1 MISQTFKSRSCRAKT
16 RHRAALMG
24 LSSSLEANG
33 RRGISGLLALALF
46 TFGAPAVADGMVEN
60 VNGITLDKDGKVI
73 RFTAMLVGKDGKVTQ
88 LLTSKE
94 KLPKQLDF
102 RHDGRGATMLPGLID
117 AHGHVMGLGF
127 QQLTLDLSATSSLAE
142 AQAAIKAYAAKYPD
156 RRWIIGRGWNQ
167 EKWGLGRF
175 PTAADLDAAESSRPV
190 WLERVDGHAGWAN
203 SRAMGIAGVTA
214 ASKSPPG
221 GRIEFVGG
229 KPSGIFVDAASELV
243 GKFVPVPRPAE
254 RDSAFA
260 EAQKKLLSQ
269 GITAIADMG
278 TTIDDW
284 QSYRRAGDGGWLSI
298 RVFGY
303 AAGIDNMVAIAGP
316 RPTPWLYDDKLRL
329 GGVKLYLD
337 GALGSRGAWL
347 KKPYSDAPGQTGLQF
362 LASAEI
368 RNLMV
373 RASMDGF
380 QTAVHAI
387 GDAANA
393 EVIGAVEEL
402 AEAYPNDRR
411 WRIEH
416 VQIVDPADIPRLG
429 KNGIISSMQ
438 PVHQTSD
445 RTMAEARLGPDRLK
459 GAYAWNSILKA
470 GGKLAFGS
478 DVPVES
484 ADPFAGLAAAMT
496 REDAD
501 GQPFG
506 GWRPEERVT
515 REQALA
521 GFTTGAAY
529 AAFAEDKVGSLTPG
543 HHADFVLIDVDPL
556 LASPRELRKAIVKET
571 WVGGRPVYKNSAA
584 ETRKDGEGR

>member
-1 MISQTFKSRSCRAKT
+1 MKKFLTLA
-16 RHRAALMG
+16 
-24 LSSSLEANG
+24 
-33 RRGISGLLALALF
+33 LLAIA
-46 TFGAPAVADGMVEN
+46 TPAFADGLVEN

-73 RFTAMLVGKDGKVTQ
+73 RFNAVLIGKDGKVTA
-88 LLTSKE
+88 LLSKKE

-142 AQAAIKAYAAKYPD
+142 AQAAIRAYAAKYPD
-156 RRWIIGRGWNQ
+156 RRWVIGRGWNQ

-175 PTAADLDAAESSRPV
+175 PTAADLDAAVSDRPV

-203 SRAMGIAGVTA
+203 SKAMEIAGVTA

-221 GRIEFVGG
+221 GRIELVGG
-229 KPSGIFVDAASELV
+229 KPSGIFVDAAGDLV

-254 RDSAFA
+254 RDLALA

-278 TTIDDW
+278 TTIEDW
-284 QSYRRAGDGGWLSI
+284 QSYRRAGDAGWLSI
-298 RVFGY
+298 RILGY
-303 AAGIDNMVAIAGP
+303 AAGIDQMVAIAGP

-347 KKPYSDAPGQTGLQF
+347 KKAYADAPGQTGLQF

-402 AEAYPNDRR
+402 AETYPKDRR

-416 VQIVDPADIPRLG
+416 VQIVDPADLPKLG
-429 KNGIISSMQ
+429 KYGIISSMQ

-445 RTMAEARLGPDRLK
+445 RTMAEARLGPERLK
-459 GAYAWNSILKA
+459 GAYAWQSILKA

-496 REDAD
+496 REDAA

-506 GWRPEERVT
+506 GWRPEERVS

-521 GFTTGAAY
+521 GFTIGAAY

-543 HHADFVLIDVDPL
+543 HQADFVLINVDPL
-556 LASPRELRKAIVKET
+556 LASPIELRQAIVRET
-571 WVGGRPVYKNSAA
+571 WVGGRPVYKSSGSAEA
-584 ETRKDGEGR
+584 KIGESR

>member
-1 MISQTFKSRSCRAKT
+1 MRTIKYLIAAAS
-16 RHRAALMG
+16 AALI
-24 LSSSLEANG
+24 SSA
-33 RRGISGLLALALF
+33 AF
-46 TFGAPAVADGMVEN
+46 ADGLVEN
-60 VNGITLDKDGKVI
+60 VNGITLDQDGKLI
-73 RFTAMLVGKDGKVTQ
+73 RFTGILIGPDGKVTQ
-88 LLTSKE
+88 LLTRKD

-102 RHDGRGATMLPGLID
+102 RQDANGLTMLPGLVD
-117 AHGHVMGLGF
+117 AHGHVMGIGF
-127 QQLTLDLSATSSLAE
+127 QALTLDLNETNSLAE
-142 AQAAIKAYAAKYPD
+142 AQAAISAYAQKYPD

-175 PTAADLDAAESSRPV
+175 PVAADIDSVVSDRPV
-190 WLERVDGHAGWAN
+190 FLERVDGHAGWAN
-203 SRAMGIAGVTA
+203 SRAMEISRITA
-214 ASKSPPG
+214 STKTPVG
-221 GRIEFVGG
+221 GRIEMHGG
-229 KPSGIFVDAASELV
+229 KPSGIFVDAASELI
-243 GKFVPVPRPAE
+243 GKNVPVPRAAE
-254 RDSAFA
+254 RDIALA
-260 EAQKKLLSQ
+260 KAQEILLAQ

-278 TTIDDW
+278 TTMEDW
-284 QSYRRAGDGGWLSI
+284 QTYRRAGDLGWLSFRI
-298 RVFGY
+298 FSY

-316 RPTPWLYDDKLRL
+316 APTPWLYDDKLRL

-347 KKPYSDAPGQTGLQF
+347 KKHYADAPGQTGLQF
-362 LASAEI
+362 LQSAEI

-402 AEAYPNDRR
+402 STAFTEDRR

-416 VQIVDPADIPRLG
+416 AQIVDPADMPRLG
-429 KNGIISSMQ
+429 INGIISSMQ

-445 RTMAEARLGPDRLK
+445 RTMAEARLGPDRLA
-459 GAYAWNSILKA
+459 GAYAWQSVLKA

-484 ADPFAGLAAAMT
+484 ADPFAGLAAAIT
-496 REDAD
+496 REDAK

-506 GWRPEERVT
+506 GWIPNERVS

-521 GFTTGAAY
+521 GFTTGGAY
-529 AAFAEDKVGSLTPG
+529 AAFAENKVGSLTPG
-543 HHADFVLIDVDPL
+543 HRADFILINTDPL
-556 LASPRELRKAIVKET
+556 LASPNEIRATIVEET
-571 WVGGRPVYKNSAA
+571 WVGGRPVYKRSKTKPAGNAPN
-584 ETRKDGEGR
+584 TEGR

>member
-1 MISQTFKSRSCRAKT
+1 MKKFLTLA
-16 RHRAALMG
+16 
-24 LSSSLEANG
+24 
-33 RRGISGLLALALF
+33 LLALLAIA
-46 TFGAPAVADGMVEN
+46 TPAFADGLVEN

-73 RFTAMLVGKDGKVTQ
+73 RFNAVLIGKDGKVTA
-88 LLTSKE
+88 LLSKKE

-142 AQAAIKAYAAKYPD
+142 AQAAIRAYAAKYPD
-156 RRWIIGRGWNQ
+156 RRWVIGRGWNQ

-175 PTAADLDAAESSRPV
+175 PTAADLDAAVSDRPV

-203 SRAMGIAGVTA
+203 SKAMEIVGVTA

-221 GRIEFVGG
+221 GRIELVGG
-229 KPSGIFVDAASELV
+229 KPSGIFVDAAGDLV

-254 RDSAFA
+254 RDLALA

-278 TTIDDW
+278 TTIEDW
-284 QSYRRAGDGGWLSI
+284 QSYRRAGDAGWLSI
-298 RVFGY
+298 RIFGY
-303 AAGIDNMVAIAGP
+303 AAGIDQMVAIAGP

-347 KKPYSDAPGQTGLQF
+347 KKAYADAPGQTGLQF

-402 AEAYPNDRR
+402 AETYPKDRR

-416 VQIVDPADIPRLG
+416 VQIVDPVDLARLG
-429 KNGIISSMQ
+429 KYGIVSSMQ

-445 RTMAEARLGPDRLK
+445 RMMAEARLGPERLK
-459 GAYAWNSILKA
+459 GAYAWQSILKA

-496 REDAD
+496 REDAA

-506 GWRPEERVT
+506 GWRPEERVS

-521 GFTTGAAY
+521 GFTIGAAY

-543 HHADFVLIDVDPL
+543 HQADFVLINVDPL
-556 LASPRELRKAIVKET
+556 LASPTELRQAIVRET
-571 WVGGRPVYKNSAA
+571 WVGGRPVYKSSGSAEA
-584 ETRKDGEGR
+584 KIGESR

>member
-1 MISQTFKSRSCRAKT
+1 MIKSRLFIA
-16 RHRAALMG
+16 AAL
-24 LSSSLEANG
+24 A
-33 RRGISGLLALALF
+33 AFA
-46 TFGAPAVADGMVEN
+46 TPAFADGMVEN
-60 VNGITLDKDGKVI
+60 VNGITLDTDGKVI
-73 RFTAMLVGKDGKVTQ
+73 RFSALLIDKDGKVSQ

-94 KLPKQLDF
+94 KAPKQLDF
-102 RHDGRGATMLPGLID
+102 RHDGRGLTMLPGLID

-127 QQLTLDLSATSSLAE
+127 AALTLDLSGTNSLEE
-142 AQAAIKAYAAKYPD
+142 AQAAIKAYAGKYPE
-156 RRWIIGRGWNQ
+156 RRWIVGRGWNQ

-175 PTAADLDAAESSRPV
+175 PTAAEIDAAVADRPV

-203 SRAMGIAGVTA
+203 SKAMEIAGVTS
-214 ASKSPPG
+214 ASKSPAG
-221 GRIEFVGG
+221 GRIEMVGS

-243 GKFVPVPRPAE
+243 AKHIPAPKPAE
-254 RDSAFA
+254 RDLALA
-260 EAQKKLLSQ
+260 EAQKALLSV
-269 GITAIADMG
+269 GVTSIADMG
-278 TTIDDW
+278 TTIEDW
-284 QSYRRAGDGGWLSI
+284 QSYRRAGDDGWLSI

-303 AAGIDNMVAIAGP
+303 AGGIDNMVAIAGP

-347 KKPYSDAPGQTGLQF
+347 KKPYADAPGQTGLSF

-393 EVIGAVEEL
+393 EAIGAVEDL
-402 AEAYPNDRR
+402 AETYPGDRR

-416 VQIVDPADIPRLG
+416 VQIVDPADVPRLA
-429 KNGIISSMQ
+429 KSGIIASMQ

-445 RTMAEARLGPDRLK
+445 RLMAEARLGPGRLV

-478 DVPVES
+478 DTPVE
-484 ADPFAGLAAAMT
+484 APNPFAGIAAAIT
-496 REDAD
+496 REDD
-501 GQPFG
+501 KGQPFG
-506 GWRPEERVT
+506 GWIPTERVS

-521 GFTTGAAY
+521 GFTIGAAY
-529 AAFAEDKVGSLTPG
+529 AAFAEGKVGSLIPG
-543 HHADFVLIDVDPL
+543 HRADFILIDIDPL
-556 LASPRELRKAIVKET
+556 LATPAQIRSAQVKET
-571 WVGGRPVYKNSAA
+571 WLGGRPVFN
-584 ETRKDGEGR
+584 KDNLATTKVKDDGASR

>member
-1 MISQTFKSRSCRAKT
+1 MRTIKYLIAASS
-16 RHRAALMG
+16 AALI
-24 LSSSLEANG
+24 SSA
-33 RRGISGLLALALF
+33 AF
-46 TFGAPAVADGMVEN
+46 ADGLVEN
-60 VNGITLDKDGKVI
+60 VNGITLDQDGKLI
-73 RFTAMLVGKDGKVTQ
+73 RFTGILIGPDGKVTQ
-88 LLTSKE
+88 LLTRKD

-102 RHDGRGATMLPGLID
+102 RQDANGLTMLPGLVD
-117 AHGHVMGLGF
+117 AHGHVMGIGF
-127 QQLTLDLSATSSLAE
+127 QALTLDLNETNSLAE
-142 AQAAIKAYAAKYPD
+142 AQAAIAAYAQKYPD

-175 PTAADLDAAESSRPV
+175 PVAADIDSVVSDRPV
-190 WLERVDGHAGWAN
+190 FLERVDGHAGWAN
-203 SRAMGIAGVTA
+203 SRAMEISGVTA
-214 ASKSPPG
+214 ATKTPVG
-221 GRIEFVGG
+221 GRIEMDGG
-229 KPSGIFVDAASELV
+229 KPSGIFVDAASELI
-243 GKFVPVPRPAE
+243 GKNVPVPRPAE
-254 RDSAFA
+254 RDIALA
-260 EAQKKLLSQ
+260 KAQEILLAQ

-278 TTIDDW
+278 TTMEDW
-284 QSYRRAGDGGWLSI
+284 QTYRRAGDLGWLSFRI
-298 RVFGY
+298 FSY

-316 RPTPWLYDDKLRL
+316 APTPWLYDDKLRL

-347 KKPYSDAPGQTGLQF
+347 KNHYADAPGQTGLQF
-362 LASAEI
+362 LQSAEI

-402 AEAYPNDRR
+402 STAFTGDRR

-416 VQIVDPADIPRLG
+416 TQIVDPADMPRLG

-445 RTMAEARLGPDRLK
+445 RTMAEARLGPGRLA
-459 GAYAWNSILKA
+459 GAYAWQSVLKA

-484 ADPFAGLAAAMT
+484 ADPFAGLAAAVT
-496 REDAD
+496 REDAK

-506 GWRPEERVT
+506 GWIPGERVS

-521 GFTTGAAY
+521 GFTTGGAY
-529 AAFAEDKVGSLTPG
+529 AAFAENKVGSLTPG
-543 HHADFVLIDVDPL
+543 HRADFILVNTDPL
-556 LASPRELRKAIVKET
+556 LASPNEIRATIVEET
-571 WVGGRPVYKNSAA
+571 WVGGRPVYKRSKAQPADSVPN
-584 ETRKDGEGR
+584 TDGR